1 MVTTSI
7 AERAPSGATKETYE
21 YSDWEEIKEMLSW
34 ASELCDRDDLAGSIP
49 ILRAVIH
56 ECHRFLVRFPDP
68 SLFFSRPLPQGL
80 RRERSSS
87 PDFVLVSEER
97 PWHDPTISR
106 RSVTPESDLS
116 HSRQPHHHPIESPS
130 ALHAVLGVALFL
142 FGNIIAQNPSLALPR
157 EPTTPS
163 PYWLAAL
170 DVFNAGDSLPCQTD
184 GTHVYPYNAPGTADI
199 SADDWR
205 VAIAWGRTLVALA
218 HEATKRSSSPSPPPS
233 PATARAW
240 LPPASA
246 HASPHSPT
254 SSSPPPRYQPRS
266 PIAAITMLRTPGLI
280 HATRASAPEL
290 LTLAADQFSRGIFHM
305 PHNNSQPHNNSTD
318 TLSPPPSSSPSS
330 SGAAARRPHVLFSI
344 ASEVLGV
351 AERLGD
357 AEARRRWA
365 KWADEVFLQ
374 MHMEADV
381 DAWRARVGVARGRC
395 WLVVGSARVDEM
407 EDKLERGDGSVLLSK
422 EAEDARAGL
431 STSISFFDRAKR
443 SASTESSEPSLE
455 NMQPWFA
462 EALLSLA
469 NLTADEEAREALY
482 ARAQV
487 EGDDAVARELSPRP
501 TRTPRL
507 RPRTI
512 DVRMDES

>member
-1 MVTTSI
+1 
-7 AERAPSGATKETYE
+7 
-21 YSDWEEIKEMLSW
+21 MLYKN
-34 ASELCDRDDLAGSIP
+34 R
-49 ILRAVIH
+49 
-56 ECHRFLVRFPDP
+56 
-68 SLFFSRPLPQGL
+68 
-80 RRERSSS
+80 
-87 PDFVLVSEER
+87 
-97 PWHDPTISR
+97 
-106 RSVTPESDLS
+106 
-116 HSRQPHHHPIESPS
+116 IESPS

-170 DVFNAGDSLPCQTD
+170 DVLNAGDSLPCQTN
-184 GTHVYPYNAPGTADI
+184 GTHVYPYDAATG
-199 SADDWR
+199 ADDWR

-233 PATARAW
+233 PATVRAR
-240 LPPASA
+240 LPSASA
-246 HASPHSPT
+246 SASASAPSSPHSPT
-254 SSSPPPRYQPRS
+254 ASSPPQRYQPRS
-266 PIAAITMLRTPGLI
+266 PLAAITMLRTPCLL

-305 PHNNSQPHNNSTD
+305 PHNNPQPRPSNNSTD

-330 SGAAARRPHVLFSI
+330 SGAAARRQHVLFSI
-344 ASEVLGV
+344 ASDVLGV

-422 EAEDARAGL
+422 DAEDARAGL
-431 STSISFFDRAKR
+431 STGEFSPLFLLGN
-443 SASTESSEPSLE
+443 SSDFHFLI
-455 NMQPWFA
+455 FGFI
-462 EALLSLA
+462 
-469 NLTADEEAREALY
+469 Y
-482 ARAQV
+482 H
-487 EGDDAVARELSPRP
+487 
-501 TRTPRL
+501 
-507 RPRTI
+507 
-512 DVRMDES
+512 